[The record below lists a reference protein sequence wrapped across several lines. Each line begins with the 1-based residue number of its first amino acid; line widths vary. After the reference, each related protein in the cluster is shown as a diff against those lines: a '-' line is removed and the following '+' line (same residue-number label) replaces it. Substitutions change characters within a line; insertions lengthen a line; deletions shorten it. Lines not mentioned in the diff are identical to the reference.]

1 MLGEI
6 TRSSRISYEVIYI
19 VFSYIRL
26 ILQGI
31 SSFHL
36 LRLKVLFAFLLPAKL
51 STFSELL
58 IFIRFVVPMF
68 GERYKL
74 GYIFFSFK
82 LCLLLWLL
90 VTSDRFHLIP
100 KHKMNYLLGWR
111 SG

>member
-36 LRLKVLFAFLLPAKL
+36 LRLKVLFAFLVPAKL

-58 IFIRFVVPMF
+58 IFLRFVVPMF

-74 GYIFFSFK
+74 GYSFVQIMFTVM
-82 LCLLLWLL
+82 
-90 VTSDRFHLIP
+90 VTYN
-100 KHKMNYLLGWR
+100 K
-111 SG
+111 